1 MNEITQ
7 SLGAQELQAS
17 LEAWFN
23 THVLALDN
31 AVQVGLII
39 LALLIGR
46 LLGARLRRVIGSAS
60 EHRPWRTDVHT
71 VVARIAVLSTPIT
84 MLVFLWVAAEA
95 GTQTALFGNH
105 LTRTV
110 ASLINAW
117 VVIRLASVL
126 IRNEVLARFIAWSAW
141 ILAALTTLGLFD
153 ATIALLDGMAMT
165 FGEVR
170 VSILTVVKGVLA
182 LGALLWL
189 TVSVSNMLER
199 RISRA
204 GSLTPSVQVL
214 VSKLIKIVLVSL
226 AFLIAIGSLGIDF
239 TALTV
244 FGGALGIGIGFGM
257 QRIISNLVS
266 GLILLMDKSIK
277 PNDVIA
283 VGTTYG
289 WISSLGARYASVRT
303 RDGIEHLIPNEE
315 LIAQRVE
322 NWTHT
327 DQAVRLRIPVGIA
340 YKADVRL
347 AMRLCLQAAGAVDRV
362 VVTPEPRC
370 LLRGFGDSSVNLEIQ
385 IWIDDP
391 TNGRANVISEVLLG
405 VWDLFREQEIEIPF
419 PQRDLHLKSSDVP
432 WAAVSRN
439 PVAS

>member
-1 MNEITQ
+1 M
-7 SLGAQELQAS
+7 
-17 LEAWFN
+17 
-23 THVLALDN
+23 ALCC
-31 AVQVGLII
+31 
-39 LALLIGR
+39 
-46 LLGARLRRVIGSAS
+46 GSRCRCPTCS
-60 EHRPWRTDVHT
+60 SD
-71 VVARIAVLSTPIT
+71 
-84 MLVFLWVAAEA
+84 
-95 GTQTALFGNH
+95 
-105 LTRTV
+105 
-110 ASLINAW
+110 
-117 VVIRLASVL
+117 
-126 IRNEVLARFIAWSAW
+126 
-141 ILAALTTLGLFD
+141 
-153 ATIALLDGMAMT
+153 
-165 FGEVR
+165 
-170 VSILTVVKGVLA
+170 
-182 LGALLWL
+182 
-189 TVSVSNMLER
+189 VSVGR
-199 RISRA
+199 

-419 PQRDLHLKSSDVP
+419 SQRDLHLKSSDVP